1 MAALIT
7 PQIIIND
14 QKIIT
19 KADSISFMINAR
31 GELDWISFKT
41 FPVVSI
47 LRELSKWIKNK
58 RSNKISVLDYNEP
71 GLEGSF
77 NLIGTKMLLCLWK
90 DDCGLVK
97 FEGDT
102 TIFIHFDNL

>member
-19 KADSISFMINAR
+19 KADSISFMIDAR
-31 GELDWISFKT
+31 GELDWISFRT

-47 LRELSKWIKNK
+47 LRELPKWIKNK
-58 RSNKISVLDYNEP
+58 SSNKISVLDYHET
-71 GLEGSF
+71 ESEDSF
-77 NLIGTKMLLCLWK
+77 SLKGTKMLLCLSR
-90 DDCGLVK
+90 DDSGIVK
-97 FEGDT
+97 FEGDPS
-102 TIFIHFDNL
+102 IFIHFDNL